1 MTTLN
6 EFPAVALVGA
16 VVKTSWVAA
25 DADTAILPEVTLR
38 VPSEADKVLVPA
50 EFKVIWKEP
59 TPLVRVAG
67 DGRFADGSEEV
78 TEMVPVYPVAVL
90 PEASLAVRVKLTG
103 DPAVVA
109 VGTAD
114 RTSWVAGDAP
124 TRIFAE
130 VTARLPE
137 VAVRLWYPP
146 VFRVIEKLPSPL
158 LSVAGAGSVAWE
170 SEEVIAI

>member
-16 VVKTSWVAA
+16 VVKTSWVAV
-25 DADTAILPEVTLR
+25 DAVTAMLLEEMLS
-38 VPSEADKVLVPA
+38 VPSVAERVLLPA
-50 EFKVIWKEP
+50 VFKVIWKEP

-124 TRIFAE
+124 IRIFAE

-137 VAVRLWYPP
+137 VAVRVWYPP
-146 VFRVIEKLPSPL
+146 VLKVIEKLPVPL
-158 LSVAGAGSVAWE
+158 LSEEGAGSMAWE